1 MLRIFM
7 NVMILFVM
15 FTSFSTS
22 QVEAKSSLLT
32 DSVTEENALS
42 NSSSNETNETNKLVQ
57 PQNVLYKSSNP
68 EQSIENENRK
78 LQSDS
83 ISSSID
89 ETKSVKSTSEIFNN
103 MLQTQ
108 TFPYK
113 DVKKGHWAYKEI
125 VTFINNDYWLNNK
138 EPYFKPNY
146 AVTRAE
152 AAVAIARSLNMD
164 TDCVGDIKFADVQ
177 SGDPYYNAVCQLTN
191 AKVIENGTN
200 YYPNKK
206 ITRADFIKM
215 IALAYD
221 IDVDSVNDKAF
232 KDITNHPLKNYI
244 QSLADINIVSGV
256 NEHQFAPERH
266 VTRAQLAIIIC
277 RAIEFQEAL
286 NNHEMIYDFLKKDY
300 IETINDSAEWSKEVI
315 KLVNEERQKA
325 NLPLLQEDPQLS
337 QIAVIKAQDFINSH
351 YFEHESILYGQPW
364 DLAALFDY
372 EFMTLGEN
380 IAKNYHSPKEVVAAW
395 MESAGHREN
404 ILRPQYTNIGVAFKK
419 STDGNFYWVQ
429 MFSSK

>member
-1 MLRIFM
+1 
-7 NVMILFVM
+7 M

-221 IDVDSVNDKAF
+221 IDVDS
-232 KDITNHPLKNYI
+232 
-244 QSLADINIVSGV
+244 
-256 NEHQFAPERH
+256 
-266 VTRAQLAIIIC
+266 
-277 RAIEFQEAL
+277 
-286 NNHEMIYDFLKKDY
+286 
-300 IETINDSAEWSKEVI
+300 
-315 KLVNEERQKA
+315 
-325 NLPLLQEDPQLS
+325 
-337 QIAVIKAQDFINSH
+337 
-351 YFEHESILYGQPW
+351 
-364 DLAALFDY
+364 
-372 EFMTLGEN
+372 
-380 IAKNYHSPKEVVAAW
+380 
-395 MESAGHREN
+395 
-404 ILRPQYTNIGVAFKK
+404 
-419 STDGNFYWVQ
+419 
-429 MFSSK
+429 